1 MKIALFGPPGAGKGT
16 QSKLISEKFSIPS
29 ISMGDLLRAEVRKG
43 TALGKEAKTLMDEG
57 QLVPDSVVIGMLRDR
72 LQGSDCDGGFILDG
86 FPRAISQATV
96 LDEFVKL
103 DAVINL
109 SVDDRFLIQ
118 RITDRRMCP
127 CGTAY
132 HLVFNPP
139 IRPGVCDDCGEK
151 LYQRDDDTEET
162 VLKRLKVYSEQTK
175 PVLEFYRKRGVL
187 REIDG
192 NKSIACI
199 RHALIEIL
207 DSLPQ

>member
-16 QSKLISEKFSIPS
+16 QSRLISDKFSIPS

-43 TALGKEAKTLMDEG
+43 TVLGKEAKTFMDGG

-72 LQGSDCDGGFILDG
+72 LQGGDCDGGFILDG
-86 FPRAISQATV
+86 FPRAISQASV

-109 SVDDRFLIQ
+109 SVADRFLIP
-118 RITDRRMCP
+118 RITERRMCP

-132 HLVFNPP
+132 HLIFNPP
-139 IRPGVCDDCGEK
+139 ITPGICDDCGQK
-151 LYQRDDDTEET
+151 LYQRDDDTKET
-162 VLKRLKVYSEQTK
+162 VLKRLEVYSKQTK
-175 PVLEFYRKRGVL
+175 PVLEFYREKGVL

-199 RHALIEIL
+199 RRALIEIL
-207 DSLPQ
+207 NSLPR

>member
-16 QSKLISEKFSIPS
+16 QSKLISEKFSIPA
-29 ISMGDLLRAEVRKG
+29 ISMGDLLRAEVRKD
-43 TALGKEAKTLMDEG
+43 TVLGKEAKAFMDEG

-72 LQGSDCDGGFILDG
+72 LQGGDCDGGFILDG
-86 FPRAISQATV
+86 FPRAISQATT

-109 SVDDRFLIQ
+109 SVEDHFLIP

-127 CGTAY
+127 CGVAY

-139 IRPGVCDDCGEK
+139 ITPGICDECGQK

-175 PVLEFYRKRGVL
+175 PLLKFYREMGVL

-192 NKSIACI
+192 NKSIAHI
-199 RHALIEIL
+199 RHALIQII
-207 DSLPQ
+207 DSLHQ